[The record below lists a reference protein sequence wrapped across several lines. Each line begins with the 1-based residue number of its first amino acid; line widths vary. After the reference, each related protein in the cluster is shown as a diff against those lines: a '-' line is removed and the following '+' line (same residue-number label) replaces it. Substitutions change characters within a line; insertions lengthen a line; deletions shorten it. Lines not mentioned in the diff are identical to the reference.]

1 MQTIR
6 DALLEVLRQ
15 PMLDVPTG
23 ERVTGHEAL
32 RRAIKRKVDSGDAE
46 ALELYKSVGAWNRQS
61 DVEPPTTPP
70 EPI

>member
-1 MQTIR
+1 MRMIR

-32 RRAIKRKVDSGDAE
+32 RRAVKRKADGGSKE
-46 ALELYKSVGAWNRQS
+46 AQELYASVAAWNKK
-61 DVEPPTTPP
+61 DVEEADVKPP
-70 EPI
+70 EAI

>member
-1 MQTIR
+1 MRTMR

-32 RRAIKRKVDSGDAE
+32 RRAIKRKADGGDAG
-46 ALELYKSVGAWNRQS
+46 ALELYKSVSAWNRQS
-61 DVEPPTTPP
+61 DVEAATTSP

>member
-1 MQTIR
+1 MRTMR

-32 RRAIKRKVDSGDAE
+32 RRAIKRKADSGDAE
-46 ALELYKSVGAWNRQS
+46 ARELYASVKQWNRDAGKQP
-61 DVEPPTTPP
+61 DMTPP

>member
-1 MQTIR
+1 MRTMR

-32 RRAIKRKVDSGDAE
+32 RRAIKRKADSGDAE

-61 DVEPPTTPP
+61 GGKHATTPP